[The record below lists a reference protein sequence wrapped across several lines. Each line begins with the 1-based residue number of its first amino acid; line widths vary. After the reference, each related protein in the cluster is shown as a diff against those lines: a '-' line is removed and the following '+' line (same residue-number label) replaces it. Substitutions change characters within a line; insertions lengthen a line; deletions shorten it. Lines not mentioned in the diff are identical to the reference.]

1 MKEKEKNKGYVL
13 VKNNDGKDI
22 EITEN
27 EANVNGQMIS
37 LTSRTK

>member
-13 VKNNDGKDI
+13 VKNNDGKNI

-37 LTSRTK
+37 STSRTK